1 MADASSIR
9 IQNHC
14 ADRDFSRL
22 TEALSTLKQA
32 LHPGMDL
39 CVIQLDRCLSH
50 ARPNRAEASNVP
62 PQVRMTVPSAPS
74 LFGSSRTSSAP
85 ATATELSAFAS
96 SEALDPQ
103 LQRFLEDASARLC
116 EWLGS
121 ASKRSP
127 LPALRLLPDAFPETQ
142 GVGADRLLDDLQ
154 QLMDGSYQPNHPG
167 ALAHLDPPPNTA
179 SIAAELICA
188 GLNNNLLA
196 EELSPSLSQLE
207 RQLCS
212 WFAARFELPDGSGGV
227 AASGGSLSNL
237 TALVT
242 ARHRMG
248 LDHDPGAVILISDDA
263 HVSLGKAARVMG
275 LRPDGIRRVR
285 VDSQGCM
292 LLANLQENLQE
303 LTRQNR
309 PCIAVVATAGTTV
322 RGAIDPIPALAQF
335 CRDRGLWLHV
345 DGAIGA
351 VFALCP
357 GTSHLMAGLGQVDS
371 ITVNPQK
378 LLGIAKTS
386 SLLLVRD
393 QSALQETFHTGLPYM
408 EPSFAVAHGGELGL
422 QGSRPAEILKLW
434 LGLRQ
439 LGDQGINAVLEKALL
454 RRQRLEK
461 GLDPSALEITSGPL
475 HLLACAP
482 LGADPTRCDQWS
494 AALRQRLLDRQIMV
508 SRPLHQ
514 GRHRIKVVLGNPHTS
529 NALIDQLAADLNDC
543 SGEVA

>member
-1 MADASSIR
+1 MA
-9 IQNHC
+9 
-14 ADRDFSRL
+14 
-22 TEALSTLKQA
+22 
-32 LHPGMDL
+32 
-39 CVIQLDRCLSH
+39 
-50 ARPNRAEASNVP
+50 
-62 PQVRMTVPSAPS
+62 VPSAPS
-74 LFGSSRTSSAP
+74 LIGSSRTSSA
-85 ATATELSAFAS
+85 ASTATELSAFAS

-103 LQRFLEDASARLC
+103 LQRFLEDAGARLC

-127 LPALRLLPDAFPETQ
+127 LPALRLLPEAFPEPQ

-154 QLMDGSYQPNHPG
+154 QLMDGAYQPNHPG

-212 WFAARFELPDGSGGV
+212 WFAARFEMPHGSGGV

-248 LDHDPGAVILISDDA
+248 LDHDPDAVILISDDA
-263 HVSLGKAARVMG
+263 HVSLEKAARVMG
-275 LRPDGIRRVR
+275 LRPDGIRRVP
-285 VDSQGCM
+285 VDSQGRM
-292 LLANLQENLQE
+292 LIADLQEHLQE
-303 LTRQNR
+303 LKQHNR

-335 CRDRGLWLHV
+335 CKDQGLWLHV

-357 GTSHLMAGLGQVDS
+357 GTSNLVAGLGQADS

-386 SLLLVRD
+386 SLLLVRE

-408 EPSFAVAHGGELGL
+408 EPAFAGAHGGELGL

-439 LGDQGINAVLEKALL
+439 LGEQGINAVLEQALL
-454 RRQRLEK
+454 RRQRLEQ
-461 GLDPSALEITSGPL
+461 GLDASVLEITSGPL

-482 LGADPTRCDQWS
+482 FGADSARCDHWT
-494 AALRQRLLDRQIMV
+494 AAVRQRLLDRQIMV
-508 SRPLHQ
+508 SRPVHQ

-529 NALIDQLAADLNDC
+529 NALIDQLAADLNEC
-543 SGEVA
+543 SREMV

>member
-1 MADASSIR
+1 MA
-9 IQNHC
+9 
-14 ADRDFSRL
+14 
-22 TEALSTLKQA
+22 
-32 LHPGMDL
+32 
-39 CVIQLDRCLSH
+39 
-50 ARPNRAEASNVP
+50 
-62 PQVRMTVPSAPS
+62 VPSASS
-74 LFGSSRTSSAP
+74 LFGSSRTPSAVSTSS
-85 ATATELSAFAS
+85 ELSAFAS
-96 SEALDPQ
+96 AEALDPQ
-103 LQRFLEDASARLC
+103 LLRFLEEASARLC

-121 ASKRSP
+121 ASNRSP
-127 LPALRLLPDAFPETQ
+127 LPALRLLPEAFPERQ
-142 GVGADRLLDDLQ
+142 GVGAERLLDDLQ
-154 QLMDGSYQPNHPG
+154 QLMDGAYQPNHPG

-212 WFAARFELPDGSGGV
+212 WFAARFELPEGAGGV

-248 LDHDPGAVILISDDA
+248 LEHDPNAVILISDDA
-263 HVSLGKAARVMG
+263 HVSLDKAARVMG
-275 LRPDGIRRVR
+275 LQPDAIRRVP
-285 VDSQGCM
+285 VDGQGRM
-292 LLANLQENLQE
+292 LIPALQEHLQ
-303 LTRQNR
+303 LLQQQGR

-322 RGAIDPIPALAQF
+322 RGAIDPIPALAEL
-335 CRDRGLWLHV
+335 CRDQGLWLHV

-357 GTSHLMAGLGQVDS
+357 GTAKLMAGLGQADS

-408 EPSFAVAHGGELGL
+408 EPAFAGAHGGELGL

-439 LGDQGINAVLEKALL
+439 LGEQGINAVLEQALQ
-454 RRQRLEK
+454 RRQRLEEC
-461 GLDPSALEITSGPL
+461 LDASRLEITSGPL
-475 HLLACAP
+475 HLLACCP
-482 LGADPTRCDQWS
+482 LGADAVRCDQWT
-494 AALRQRLLDRQIMV
+494 AAVRQRLLDRQIMV
-508 SRPLHQ
+508 SRPVLE

-529 NALIDQLAADLNDC
+529 DALIERLAADLNDF
-543 SGEVA
+543 SREKV

>member
-1 MADASSIR
+1 MADAAAFG
-9 IQNHC
+9 IQHHRT
-14 ADRDFSRL
+14 DRHL
-22 TEALSTLKQA
+22 TQLPQLFRAPEQPFHPVVDLSVLQF
-32 LHPGMDL
+32 
-39 CVIQLDRCLSH
+39 DRCQSH
-50 ARPNRAEASNVP
+50 AQPNPSEASNVP
-62 PQVRMTVPSAPS
+62 SQVRMAVPSACS
-74 LFGSSRTSSAP
+74 LFGSSRTSSA
-85 ATATELSAFAS
+85 ASTSTELSAFAS

-103 LQRFLEDASARLC
+103 LQRFLEEASARLC
-116 EWLGS
+116 AWLGS
-121 ASKRSP
+121 ASERSP
-127 LPALRLLPDAFPETQ
+127 LPALRLLPEAFPEPQ

-154 QLMDGSYQPNHPG
+154 QLMDGAYQPNHPG

-212 WFAARFELPDGSGGV
+212 WFAARFELPEGSGGV

-242 ARHRMG
+242 ARHCRG
-248 LDHDPGAVILISDDA
+248 LDHDPNAVVLISEDA
-263 HVSLGKAARVMG
+263 HVSLDKAGRVMG
-275 LRPDGIRRVR
+275 LKPDGIRRIP
-285 VDSQGCM
+285 VDSRGCM
-292 LLANLQENLQE
+292 VLPALREQLQWLQQHE
-303 LTRQNR
+303 RA
-309 PCIAVVATAGTTV
+309 CIAVVATAGTTV
-322 RGAIDPIPALAQF
+322 RGAIDPIPALAKL
-335 CRDRGLWLHV
+335 CREQELWLHV

-357 GTSHLMAGLGQVDS
+357 GTAKLMDGLGQADS

-393 QSALQETFHTGLPYM
+393 QSALQDTFHTGLPYM
-408 EPSFAVAHGGELGL
+408 EPAFAVAHGGELGL

-439 LGDQGINAVLEKALL
+439 LGEQGINAVLEQALQ
-454 RRQRLEK
+454 RRQKLEDC
-461 GLDPSALEITSGPL
+461 LDRSCLEITSGPL
-475 HLLACAP
+475 HLLACCP
-482 LGADPTRCDQWS
+482 LGADAAQCDQWT
-494 AALRQRLLDRQIMV
+494 AAVRQRLLDQQIMV
-508 SRPLHQ
+508 SRPILE

-529 NALIDQLAADLNDC
+529 DDLIKRLGAQLNDLC
-543 SGEVA
+543 TEVA

>member
-1 MADASSIR
+1 MTDAASFP
-9 IQNHC
+9 IQDNS
-14 ADRDFSRL
+14 ADRYFTRISKP
-22 TEALSTLKQA
+22 LSTPEQA
-32 LHPGMDL
+32 MHPGVDL
-39 CVIQLDRCLSH
+39 SLLKLDRCQSH
-50 ARPNRAEASNVP
+50 SHPRRSEASNVP
-62 PQVRMTVPSAPS
+62 PQVRMAVPSASS
-74 LFGSSRTSSAP
+74 LFGSSRASSA
-85 ATATELSAFAS
+85 ASTSAELSAFAS

-103 LQRFLEDASARLC
+103 LQAFLEQASSRLC

-127 LPALRLLPDAFPETQ
+127 LPALRLLPEAFPEPE

-154 QLMDGSYQPNHPG
+154 QLMDGAYQPNHPG

-212 WFAARFELPDGSGGV
+212 WFAARFELPEGAGGV

-248 LDHDPGAVILISDDA
+248 LDHDPRAVVVISEQA
-263 HVSLGKAARVMG
+263 HVSLEKAARVMG
-275 LRPDGIRRVR
+275 LQPDGIRRIP
-285 VDSQGCM
+285 VDAQGCM
-292 LLANLQENLQE
+292 CISALHDHLRRL
-303 LTRQNR
+303 RQQDR

-322 RGAIDPIPALAQF
+322 RGAIDPMPPLAQL
-335 CRDRGLWLHV
+335 CREQGIWLHV

-357 GTSHLMAGLGQVDS
+357 GTSKLMQGLASADS

-393 QSALQETFHTGLPYM
+393 QSALLETFHTGLPYM
-408 EPSFAVAHGGELGL
+408 EPSAAAAHGGELGL

-439 LGDQGINAVLEKALL
+439 LGEQGIHAVLEKALL
-454 RRQRLEK
+454 RRQRLQDR
-461 GLDPSALEITSGPL
+461 LDPSLLEITSGPL

-482 LGADPTRCDQWS
+482 VGADASRCERWT
-494 AALRQRLLDRQIMV
+494 AAMRQRLLDQQIMV
-508 SRPLHQ
+508 SRPVHE

-529 NALIDQLAADLNDC
+529 DALIDQLGDQLNDI
-543 SGEVA
+543 SGEQA

>member
-1 MADASSIR
+1 
-9 IQNHC
+9 
-14 ADRDFSRL
+14 
-22 TEALSTLKQA
+22 
-32 LHPGMDL
+32 MDL
-39 CVIQLDRCLSH
+39 GVPQLDWCQSH
-50 ARPNRAEASNVP
+50 VQPHGAEASNVP
-62 PQVRMTVPSAPS
+62 PQVRMAVPSAPS
-74 LFGSSRTSSAP
+74 LFGSSRTSSA
-85 ATATELSAFAS
+85 ASTATELSAFAS

-103 LQRFLEDASARLC
+103 LQRFLEEASARLC

-127 LPALRLLPDAFPETQ
+127 LPALRLLPEAFPEPQ

-154 QLMDGSYQPNHPG
+154 QLMDGAYQPNHPG

-212 WFAARFELPDGSGGV
+212 WFAARFELPDGAGGV

-248 LDHDPGAVILISDDA
+248 LDHDPYAVILISDDA
-263 HVSLGKAARVMG
+263 HVSLEKAARVMG
-275 LRPDGIRRVR
+275 LRPDGIRRVP

-292 LLANLQENLQE
+292 LMSDLQEHLQE
-303 LTRQNR
+303 LKQHNR

-335 CRDRGLWLHV
+335 CKDQGLWLHV

-357 GTSHLMAGLGQVDS
+357 GTANLMAGLGQADS

-386 SLLLVRD
+386 SLLLVRE
-393 QSALQETFHTGLPYM
+393 QSALQDTFHTGLPYM
-408 EPSFAVAHGGELGL
+408 EPAFAVAHGGELGL

-439 LGDQGINAVLEKALL
+439 LGEQGINAVLEQAVL
-454 RRQRLEK
+454 RRQRLQQ
-461 GLDPSALEITSGPL
+461 GLDSSVLEITTGPL

-482 LGADPTRCDQWS
+482 LGADPAHCDHWT
-494 AALRQRLLDRQIMV
+494 AAVRQRLLDRQIMV
-508 SRPLHQ
+508 SRPVHQ

-543 SGEVA
+543 SREMV

>member
-1 MADASSIR
+1 MA
-9 IQNHC
+9 
-14 ADRDFSRL
+14 
-22 TEALSTLKQA
+22 
-32 LHPGMDL
+32 
-39 CVIQLDRCLSH
+39 
-50 ARPNRAEASNVP
+50 
-62 PQVRMTVPSAPS
+62 VPSASS
-74 LFGSSRTSSAP
+74 LFGSSRTPSAVSTSS
-85 ATATELSAFAS
+85 ELSAFAS
-96 SEALDPQ
+96 AEALDPQ
-103 LQRFLEDASARLC
+103 LQRFLEDASTLLC

-121 ASKRSP
+121 ASKRSQ
-127 LPALRLLPDAFPETQ
+127 LPALRLLPEAFPEPE
-142 GVGADRLLDDLQ
+142 GVGAEQLLDDLQ
-154 QLMDGSYQPNHPG
+154 QLMDGAYQPNHPG

-212 WFAARFELPDGSGGV
+212 WFAARFGLPEGAGGV

-248 LDHDPGAVILISDDA
+248 LDHDPDAVILISCDA
-263 HVSLGKAARVMG
+263 HVSLEKAARVMG
-275 LRPDGIRRVR
+275 LKPDAIRRVR
-285 VDSQGCM
+285 VDAQGRM
-292 LLANLQENLQE
+292 LIPALQAELQ
-303 LTRQNR
+303 LLQQHDR

-322 RGAIDPIPALAQF
+322 RGAIDPIPELALL
-335 CRDRGLWLHV
+335 CRDQNLWLHV

-357 GTSHLMAGLGQVDS
+357 GTSNLMAGLGQADS

-393 QSALQETFHTGLPYM
+393 QSALQQTFHTGLPYM
-408 EPSFAVAHGGELGL
+408 EPSFADAHGGELGL

-439 LGDQGINAVLEKALL
+439 LGEQGINAVLEKALL
-454 RRQRLEK
+454 RRQRLER
-461 GLDPSALEITSGPL
+461 GLDSSLLEITSGPL
-475 HLLACAP
+475 HLLACSP
-482 LGADPTRCDQWS
+482 LGADAQRCEQWTT
-494 AALRQRLLDRQIMV
+494 AVRQRLLDRQIMV
-508 SRPLHQ
+508 SRPMHH

-529 NALIDQLAADLNDC
+529 DALIEALAADLNTF
-543 SGEVA
+543 SRELL

>member
-1 MADASSIR
+1 MS
-9 IQNHC
+9 
-14 ADRDFSRL
+14 
-22 TEALSTLKQA
+22 
-32 LHPGMDL
+32 
-39 CVIQLDRCLSH
+39 
-50 ARPNRAEASNVP
+50 
-62 PQVRMTVPSAPS
+62 VPSAYA
-74 LFGSSRTSSAP
+74 LFGSSRASSA
-85 ATATELSAFAS
+85 ASTSTELSAFAS

-103 LQRFLEDASARLC
+103 LQNFLEEASARLC

-127 LPALRLLPDAFPETQ
+127 LPALRLLPQAFPEPR
-142 GVGADRLLDDLQ
+142 GVSADRLLDDLQ
-154 QLMDGSYQPNHPG
+154 QLMDGAYQPNHPG

-212 WFAARFELPDGSGGV
+212 WFAARFELPDGAGGV

-248 LDHDPGAVILISDDA
+248 LDHDPQAVVLISEQA
-263 HVSLGKAARVMG
+263 HVSLDKAARVMG
-275 LRPDGIRRVR
+275 LEPDGIRRIP
-285 VDSQGCM
+285 VDAQGCM
-292 LLANLQENLQE
+292 LITALQDHLQ
-303 LTRQNR
+303 LLQRQNR

-322 RGAIDPIPALAQF
+322 RGAIDPIPSLAKLCAEQ
-335 CRDRGLWLHV
+335 GIWLHV

-357 GTSHLMAGLGQVDS
+357 GTSRLMEGLGHADS

-393 QSALQETFHTGLPYM
+393 QSSLEQTFHTGLPYM
-408 EPSFAVAHGGELGL
+408 EPAFAAAHGGELGL

-439 LGDQGINAVLEKALL
+439 LGEQGIHAVLEQALL
-454 RRQRLEK
+454 RRQRLQNC
-461 GLDPSALEITSGPL
+461 LDPSLLEITSGPL

-482 LGADPTRCDQWS
+482 LGADAPRCEQWT
-494 AALRQRLLDRQIMV
+494 AAMRQRLLDQQIMV
-508 SRPLHQ
+508 SRPVHE

-529 NALIDQLAADLNDC
+529 DSLIDQLGTQLNDI
-543 SGEVA
+543 SVGQS

>member
-1 MADASSIR
+1 M
-9 IQNHC
+9 
-14 ADRDFSRL
+14 
-22 TEALSTLKQA
+22 
-32 LHPGMDL
+32 
-39 CVIQLDRCLSH
+39 
-50 ARPNRAEASNVP
+50 
-62 PQVRMTVPSAPS
+62 
-74 LFGSSRTSSAP
+74 
-85 ATATELSAFAS
+85 
-96 SEALDPQ
+96 
-103 LQRFLEDASARLC
+103 
-116 EWLGS
+116 
-121 ASKRSP
+121 
-127 LPALRLLPDAFPETQ
+127 
-142 GVGADRLLDDLQ
+142 GADRLLDDLQ
-154 QLMDGSYQPNHPG
+154 QLMDGAYQPNHPG

-212 WFAARFELPDGSGGV
+212 WFAARFELPEGAGGV

-248 LDHDPGAVILISDDA
+248 LDHDPRAVVVISEQA
-263 HVSLGKAARVMG
+263 HVSLEKAARVMG
-275 LRPDGIRRVR
+275 LQPDGIRRIP
-285 VDSQGCM
+285 VDAQGCICISA
-292 LLANLQENLQE
+292 LHDHLQRL
-303 LTRQNR
+303 RQQDR

-322 RGAIDPIPALAQF
+322 RGAIDPMPPLAQL
-335 CRDRGLWLHV
+335 CREQGIWLHV

-357 GTSHLMAGLGQVDS
+357 GTSKLMQGLASADS

-393 QSALQETFHTGLPYM
+393 QSALLETFHTGLPYM
-408 EPSFAVAHGGELGL
+408 EPSAAAAHGGELGL

-439 LGDQGINAVLEKALL
+439 LGEQGIHAVLEKALL
-454 RRQRLEK
+454 RRQRLQDR
-461 GLDPSALEITSGPL
+461 LDPSVLEITSGPL

-482 LGADPTRCDQWS
+482 VGADASRCERWT
-494 AALRQRLLDRQIMV
+494 AAMRQRLLDQQIMV
-508 SRPLHQ
+508 SRPVHE

-529 NALIDQLAADLNDC
+529 DALIDQLGDQLNDI
-543 SGEVA
+543 SGEQA